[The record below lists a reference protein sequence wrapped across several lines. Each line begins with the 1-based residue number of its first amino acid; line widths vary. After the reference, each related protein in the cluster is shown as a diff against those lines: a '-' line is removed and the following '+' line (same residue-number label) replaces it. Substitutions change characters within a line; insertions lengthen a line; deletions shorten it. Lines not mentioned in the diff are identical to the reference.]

1 MEARRQFSRLGWA
14 YVIFFLVST
23 GMQLLTSAAAMA
35 LEYAGWGS
43 INMDTAML
51 LSQFSMYGI
60 GFPVFYLLV
69 RRIPAW
75 KMVKPQPMGTGQMI
89 LTMVFCFG
97 MTYMGNLI
105 GQLLMTAVGL
115 FRGAVMANP
124 VDSLV
129 LEMSPWAVFA
139 STVLIAPV
147 MEELMFRKLL
157 IDRVVQYG
165 QKTAVIVSGV
175 GFGLF
180 HGNFFQ
186 FFYACAIGM
195 VFAYL
200 YSSTGRIRYSIM
212 LHMVINFVGGFV
224 SLFLVQGLDHGQMW
238 AVMGLGLQT
247 ILMIG
252 SMISAIVLAC
262 IYGKRLYWFPAWADS
277 PERGIG
283 RTVFLSP
290 GILGFLVMSVALF
303 VLGL

>member
-1 MEARRQFSRLGWA
+1 
-14 YVIFFLVST
+14 
-23 GMQLLTSAAAMA
+23 
-35 LEYAGWGS
+35 
-43 INMDTAML
+43 
-51 LSQFSMYGI
+51 
-60 GFPVFYLLV
+60 
-69 RRIPAW
+69 
-75 KMVKPQPMGTGQMI
+75 
-89 LTMVFCFG
+89 
-97 MTYMGNLI
+97 
-105 GQLLMTAVGL
+105 MTAVGL